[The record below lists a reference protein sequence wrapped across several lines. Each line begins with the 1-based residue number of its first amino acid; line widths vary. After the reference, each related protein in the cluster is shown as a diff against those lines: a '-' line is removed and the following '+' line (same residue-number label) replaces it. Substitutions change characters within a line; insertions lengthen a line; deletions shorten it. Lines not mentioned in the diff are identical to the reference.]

1 MCQNE
6 RVLIHAINFIGSR
19 VSVDVVYLHLQSLYG
34 FMGLAM
40 DGAMV
45 AQYVAHVRATHTKA
59 DEQWGPHSTNNAV
72 Y

>member
-19 VSVDVVYLHLQSLYG
+19 VSVDVGYLHLQSLYG
-34 FMGLAM
+34 FMGLSM
-40 DGAMV
+40 DSAMV
-45 AQYVAHVRATHTKA
+45 AQYVAHVRTT
-59 DEQWGPHSTNNAV
+59 P